1 MPRLPKSS
9 STRGRAKGVGSQ
21 SKSAQP
27 ALEAIKILQRRI
39 ENGRVEYQVKWK
51 NHPFGLPT
59 WEPAD
64 SVKNLN
70 LIADFE
76 ASRKRLILG
85 KLPRV
90 SYRRRNKRYFQEEK
104 NGFQRGLKAERII
117 TLRFLSRF
125 LGVTD
130 ITGQLEYLI
139 KFEGCETP
147 EFIPKQIANVQC
159 PLLVLEYYESLL
171 RWDIMVNKDG

>member
-1 MPRLPKSS
+1 MPRLSKTS
-9 STRGRAKGVGSQ
+9 STRGRAKGVGNQ
-21 SKSAQP
+21 GKAAQP
-27 ALEAIKILQRRI
+27 ALEAVKILQRRI

-64 SVKNLN
+64 SIKNLN

-76 ASRKRLILG
+76 ANRKKLVLG
-85 KLPRV
+85 KSPRV

-104 NGFQRGLKAERII
+104 NGFQRGLKPERII
-117 TLRFLSRF
+117 S
-125 LGVTD
+125 VTD

-139 KFEGCETP
+139 KFEGSETP

-159 PLLVLEYYESLL
+159 PLLILEYYESLL
-171 RWDIMVNKDG
+171 RWDIMVSKDT